1 MAGLGPPPK
10 PAATRQRR
18 NHAAGGAT
26 LTEQGPGPAAAP
38 DGPPALPKRGR
49 RKWHALTEAW
59 WADVWASPM
68 AAEYL
73 QSDVHGLYVLAELVN
88 QFWRDPSVALSV
100 ELRLRG
106 QGYGLSPLDRRRLEW
121 EVSRAEATRRVPG
134 GATTRKPPAGD
145 PRRFL
150 QVVS

>member
-10 PAATRQRR
+10 PAAPRQRR
-18 NHAAGGAT
+18 NHQAGGAT

-38 DGPPALPKRGR
+38 EGPPPLPKRGR

-59 WADVWASPM
+59 WADIWASPM
-68 AAEYL
+68 AGEYL
-73 QSDVHGLYVLAELVN
+73 QADLHRLYLLAELVN
-88 QFWRDPSVALSV
+88 AFWRKPSVQLAV
-100 ELRLRG
+100 EIRLQG
-106 QGYGLSPLDRRRLEW
+106 QCYGLSPLDRRRLEW
-121 EVSRAEATRRVPG
+121 EVSRVEASRRGAG
-134 GATTRKPPAGD
+134 GAATRKPPAGD